1 MSSFPHGI
9 EGRHPTALVGDG
21 VSLGRDVR
29 IGPYAVIEGE
39 VEIGEGCRIGHHAYV
54 AGQTRIGRNNV
65 LHPGCVVGGAPQ
77 DRSYRGGPARLVI
90 GDGNVVREH
99 ATIHASARE
108 GETVV
113 GSGCLL
119 MAGSHV
125 GHDCRVGDGVILAN
139 GVLLGGYV
147 EVGDGAVLGGNASVH
162 QWVRIGRLA
171 MLQGLAAMSQ
181 DLPPF
186 LTACNVNELAGLNLV
201 GLRRAGMPEE
211 ERSEIKRLYR
221 LLFRRG
227 GPLSGALEEAART
240 ASTPAGRE
248 LIGFMESGSRGICR
262 RLRRAGGSAG

>member
-1 MSSFPHGI
+1 M
-9 EGRHPTALVGDG
+9 
-21 VSLGRDVR
+21 
-29 IGPYAVIEGE
+29 
-39 VEIGEGCRIGHHAYV
+39 
-54 AGQTRIGRNNV
+54 
-65 LHPGCVVGGAPQ
+65 
-77 DRSYRGGPARLVI
+77 I

-113 GSGCLL
+113 GTGCLL

-125 GHDCRVGDGVILAN
+125 GHDCR
-139 GVLLGGYV
+139 
-147 EVGDGAVLGGNASVH
+147 VGDGAVLGGNASVH

-171 MLQGLAAMSQ
+171 MLQGLTAMSQ
-181 DLPPF
+181 DLPPL

-221 LLFRRG
+221 LLFRRAG
-227 GPLSGALEEAART
+227 SLSGALEEAART
-240 ASTPAGRE
+240 AATPAGRE

-262 RLRRAGGSAG
+262 RLRRAEGSAG